1 MEAFSKHTIVSID
14 ELFGRKEIVEKLMA
28 YAKRRENVA
37 LIGTR
42 RFGKTCL
49 FKSLNNFFLT
59 AEDAS
64 VFPVFLDFKEVAF
77 VISGTSEVY
86 RFIIARLIEE
96 LCKAGFYTKSDDFS
110 SLAITPSKE
119 WEDNYENL
127 LPLKVVKLNSVL
139 NEMIRYFSSF
149 LDKTILFMIDEYEH
163 LFQESF
169 SNPEGFMPLRSL
181 SSENEKGKVKPFAFW
196 IAGAVGWKELCSM
209 IGSGELNV
217 INTSLKVMPLEKG
230 DFEDLWKY
238 EVSLCQDKDLG
249 KMLMSKLD
257 FVYQRTG
264 GIPYYAKIVGA
275 YYVVEGKDPDYT
287 LLSDYFDQIYNSLND
302 AERKLAKDLAILPR
316 NCKDSKELRTLID
329 KGLVHNVNNKYEIG
343 IGFFVDYLKTIAND
357 MSVKN
362 TAKAEELT
370 EDIFRL
376 FSTINEQRKR
386 RKGEIIF
393 DKVDVDFDLVRQH
406 KKLCQSE
413 DDFKVFIGAVYL
425 SFLEKSKS
433 EGKAGNKLPPIIN
446 HGSFRNAV
454 DILRHVYG
462 GHLEEKMEFEAG
474 QMSKSTAL
482 KFFIGVDHIPYHS
495 DEFVALQIAVL
506 TKYKEELV
514 QVLTYV
520 RNER

>member
-1 MEAFSKHTIVSID
+1 MEAFSKHTIVLID
-14 ELFGRKEIVEKLMA
+14 DLFGRKEIIEKLQA

-49 FKSLNNFFLT
+49 FKSLNNYFLS
-59 AEDAS
+59 AEEAP
-64 VFPVFLDFKEVAF
+64 VFPVYLDFKEVAF
-77 VISGTSEVY
+77 VISGTPEVY
-86 RFIIARLIEE
+86 RFILARLIEE

-110 SLAITPSKE
+110 SLDILPSGK
-119 WEDNYENL
+119 WDDNYENL

-139 NEMIRYFSSF
+139 NEMIRYFSSI

-169 SNPEGFMPLRSL
+169 SNPEGFMPLRTL

-217 INTSLKVMPLEKG
+217 INTSLKVMPLEKE

-238 EVSLCQDKDLG
+238 EVSLCQDK
-249 KMLMSKLD
+249 KMGNKLLSRLD
-257 FVYQRTG
+257 FVYQKTG
-264 GIPYYAKIVGA
+264 GIPYYAKMVGT
-275 YYVVEGKDPDYT
+275 YYLVEGKDPEYT

-316 NCKDSKELRTLID
+316 NCKDSIELRALID
-329 KGLVHNVNNKYEIG
+329 KGLVHNVNNKYEIR

-357 MSVKN
+357 ISIKI

-376 FSTINEQRKR
+376 FTIINEQRKR

-393 DKVDVDFDLVRQH
+393 DKVEVDFDLVRHH
-406 KKLCQSE
+406 KKVCQSE

-425 SFLEKSKS
+425 SLLEKSKS
-433 EGKAGNKLPPIIN
+433 EGKSGNKLPPIIN

-474 QMSKSTAL
+474 QMTKSTAL
-482 KFFIGVDHIPYHS
+482 KFFTGTDIVPYHP
-495 DEFVALQIAVL
+495 DEFGKLQIAVL

-514 QVLTYV
+514 QILAFV
-520 RNER
+520 RSER